1 LFQDIVKTSHEV
13 HDKYL
18 DGLQQDTGDQPQ
30 LSIVEV
36 SESSSAKNLTAEI
49 RATSSTIEVNLLVSL
64 NSFFSSFFL
73 IYTSSVGPTNI
84 IFNRSEW
91 INSGSS

>member
-64 NSFFSSFFL
+64 NSFFSSFFFL
-73 IYTSSVGPTNI
+73 FTLPP
-84 IFNRSEW
+84 
-91 INSGSS
+91 